1 MKIIFLLGI
10 AMLSTSW
17 GVAANDFDPADAANK
32 EIMACQFG
40 AATQFDDGISSVN
53 ALAPIVADWCQKESD
68 HFYRIMRSDF
78 KGPIDERAIRQAL
91 RDKDLQMAS
100 RVILTKRANDRKD
113 AQNSISEWTKVG
125 ADATTI
131 KYMNFKTAQKTNS
144 GISIW
149 SRFELK
155 DAKQLPSG
163 KEFLLLEEL
172 TEYDC
177 QNERYRWLATN
188 FYADLA
194 GKLPLSIDSNQGDW
208 KRVNT
213 DGIRD
218 EDIKLACS
226 RR

>member
-1 MKIIFLLGI
+1 MKIIIFLGI
-10 AMLSTSW
+10 TILSASW
-17 GVAANDFDPADAANK
+17 GVVASDFDPADAANR
-32 EIMACQFG
+32 EIMACQFK
-40 AATQFDDGISSVN
+40 AATQFDDGISGVN
-53 ALAPIVADWCQKESD
+53 ALATIVADWCQKESD
-68 HFYRIMRSDF
+68 QFYRIMRSRVN
-78 KGPIDERAIRQAL
+78 GPIDERAIRQAL

-125 ADATTI
+125 GDAITI
-131 KYMNFKTAQKTNS
+131 KFMNFKTAQKTNN

-155 DAKQLPSG
+155 EAKRLPSG

-177 QNERYRWLATN
+177 QNGRYRWLAAN
-188 FYADLA
+188 FYADVA
-194 GKLPLSIDSNQGDW
+194 GKFPLSLDSNQGDW

-213 DGIRD
+213 DSVSE
-218 EDIKLACS
+218 EDIKFACS